1 MKHTGKVLTKSPIQ
15 VCIHFV
21 NIFYNK
27 YKFRSEKMPENGIS
41 EKKRTYINLGE
52 EMEEK
57 QQLEEQHRAVMDK
70 FKYKRRQIR
79 ELQDDLQTMSHTL
92 DNLCRDE
99 DAYVQMIDEKQNKIL
114 QVLIFDTFLL
124 Y

>member
-1 MKHTGKVLTKSPIQ
+1 MFLKLNNYTNGVKLTSLFIP
-15 VCIHFV
+15 
-21 NIFYNK
+21 
-27 YKFRSEKMPENGIS
+27 
-41 EKKRTYINLGE
+41 GE

-99 DAYVQMIDEKQNKIL
+99 DVYVQMIEEKQNKIL
-114 QVLIFDTFLL
+114 QVFMLGYDFN
-124 Y
+124 